1 MIEVQNLCC
10 GYVGQPVLK
19 DISLKIGREEFCAL
33 LGPNGAGKS
42 TLLYALMGYL
52 KPDSGSI
59 RILGK
64 DLHGYRRLAMARIL
78 AFVPQESK
86 RDFDHSVDETV
97 LMGRY
102 PYLGIMRAYTDEDRR
117 IVDRILEMLNLYEL
131 RKRWLSE
138 LSGGEKQ
145 RVYIARA
152 LVQETPCILLDESL
166 SQLDINH
173 QIEIMNLLKKISREQ
188 HKSILIVS
196 HNLNLAANHADKL
209 FFLRGGIMLSGGTPE
224 SLMDSSHLSELFGI
238 KLQTQL
244 NPNSG
249 RPNII
254 YP

>member
-1 MIEVQNLCC
+1 VSF
-10 GYVGQPVLK
+10 G
-19 DISLKIGREEFCAL
+19 IGAEEFGAL
-33 LGPNGAGKS
+33 IGPNGAGKS

-52 KPDSGSI
+52 KPISGK
-59 RILGK
+59 ILLQDK
-64 DLHGYRRLAMARIL
+64 ELQSYRRAAMARLL

-86 RDFDHSVDETV
+86 SDFDHSVYETV

-102 PYLGIMRAYTDEDRR
+102 PYLGILRAHSDADRR
-117 IVDRILEMLNLYEL
+117 VVDEVLEMLNLASL
-131 RKRWLSE
+131 RQRWLSE

-173 QIEIMNLLKKISREQ
+173 QIEIMNLLKSISRDQ
-188 HKSILIVS
+188 HKTILIVS

-209 FFLRGGIMLSGGTPE
+209 FFLKGGSLLSSGDPAK
-224 SLMDSSHLSELFGI
+224 MMQSSHLSELFGVN
-238 KLQTQL
+238 LQTQI